1 MVLRLV
7 KSSGVIATIAIG
19 LAGCAGNNGLSNIT
33 TSSVP
38 PKPTVDPICVQLA
51 GEIDSMRKGGILAKV
66 DKASRRKK
74 RLGRA
79 DVKKVNAYI
88 LASEQFQ
95 ARCGKVPVM
104 VAKPPV
110 TTVGAVKPVS
120 GQKVG
125 NVTVKPA
132 ITATKR

>member
-1 MVLRLV
+1 MFLRII
-7 KSSGVIATIAIG
+7 KSSGIVATIAIG

-33 TSSVP
+33 TASVP

-66 DKASRRKK
+66 DTATRRKR
-74 RLGRA
+74 RLGRD

-95 ARCGKVPVM
+95 VRCGKVPVM
-104 VAKPPV
+104 VAKPPM
-110 TTVGAVKPVS
+110 TTIGAVKPATV
-120 GQKVG
+120 QKVG
-125 NVTVKPA
+125 TATVKPLVK
-132 ITATKR
+132 TTKR